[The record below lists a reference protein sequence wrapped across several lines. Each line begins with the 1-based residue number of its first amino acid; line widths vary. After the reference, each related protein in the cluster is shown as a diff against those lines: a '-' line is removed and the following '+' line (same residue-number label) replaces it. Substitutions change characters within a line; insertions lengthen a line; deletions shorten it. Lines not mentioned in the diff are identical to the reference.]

1 MYFKIDQFIKDNE
14 GGEKLGSKR
23 KESAKGRLYSKEC
36 KNLVDQK
43 LNRREKKNNFM
54 DLDTYREMYVLY
66 NKLDV
71 LQEDELPDG

>member
-1 MYFKIDQFIKDNE
+1 M
-14 GGEKLGSKR
+14 
-23 KESAKGRLYSKEC
+23 ESAKGRLYSKEC

-54 DLDTYREMYVLY
+54 DLDTYKEMYVLY

-71 LQEDELPDG
+71 LQEDELPNE